1 MSRRHRRGGMVDRP
15 KASID
20 MNSLIDLTFLL
31 LVTFILTIP
40 ALEQGI
46 SIILPRGKTDTLQV
60 KEHKPATITIDAE
73 NRYFLDKSPTTLEA
87 LEKQIE
93 EYALRDSFILEGLTD
108 NPYPYMKASDVVV
121 QPSRWEGKSLVLDE
135 AKILGKAIVVTDYT
149 SVSDQIRDGVTG
161 IVTGMEPEQIA
172 QGIERVLSDTGL
184 RRDLEENCRSEKGDW
199 VESLNTFYKMIDV

>member
-1 MSRRHRRGGMVDRP
+1 MSRRHRHGGGIERP

-60 KEHKPATITIDAE
+60 KEHKPATVTIDAE

-87 LEKQIE
+87 LEKE
-93 EYALRDSFILEGLTD
+93 LVAKVSADPETPVLVRGDERLSYGAV
-108 NPYPYMKASDVVV
+108 MDVVKLV
-121 QPSRWEGKSLVLDE
+121 YKCKVKRMSLV
-135 AKILGKAIVVTDYT
+135 T
-149 SVSDQIRDGVTG
+149 
-161 IVTGMEPEQIA
+161 
-172 QGIERVLSDTGL
+172 
-184 RRDLEENCRSEKGDW
+184 
-199 VESLNTFYKMIDV
+199 VET